1 MQIATLLLAGIGAAT
16 GVASL
21 LIMAKTARE
30 LQDGKHKIEAEVAEV
45 KTKGSR
51 NAAVVKAALSQ
62 LEL

>member
-21 LIMAKTARE
+21 LIMARTARE
-30 LQDGKHKIEAEVAEV
+30 LQDGKNKIEAEVAEV
-45 KTKGSR
+45 KTKVSR